1 MLLQLGNIVF
11 EKTFGPDIFTRAD
24 ETTYAEHALI
34 SQKPRLQPTAN
45 NLEEIELPIRLRA
58 EWCNVSETILKLK
71 KSKDEFEVL
80 SLLWGTGQFIG
91 DFVITKLDETKTQ
104 TFADGFAIEATINI
118 SLKEYAIPDKLQQHQ
133 NAQRKQ
139 AFAVG
144 EKRPVRSLVN
154 QNNTAPQLAVKDLS
168 ACYSNTAMAGSLVGQ
183 YGNNTSAQPLLSQRI
198 ESALNHA
205 KENLTS
211 ANGIIAALNLPIN
224 TAGIQQKIAQLQSAI
239 GQFSFPVSSTTV
251 LNSDYLNLTNK
262 IKDLKTAA
270 APLVNM
276 VATRVA

>member
-1 MLLQLGNIVF
+1 MLLQLGNIIF
-11 EKTFGPDIFTRAD
+11 EKAFGPDAITRAD

-45 NLEEIELPIRLRA
+45 NLEEIELPMRLRA
-58 EWCNVSETILKLK
+58 EWCNVTETILKLK

-80 SLLWGTGQFIG
+80 PLLMGTGRFMG
-91 DFVITKLDETKTQ
+91 DYVIIKLDEAQTQ
-104 TFADGFAIEATINI
+104 TFADGFLIEATVNI
-118 SLKEYAIPDKLQQHQ
+118 SLKEYAIPDKLQQQQ

-144 EKRPVRSLVN
+144 EKRPVRSLVS
-154 QNNTAPQLAVKDLS
+154 QTNTAPQLAVKDLS
-168 ACYSNTAMAGSLVGQ
+168 ACYSNTAVAGSLVGQ
-183 YGNNTSAQPLLSQRI
+183 YSNNTSAQPLLSQRI
-198 ESALNHA
+198 ETALNHA

-211 ANGIIAALNLPIN
+211 ADGIIGALNIPVNIS
-224 TAGIQQKIAQLQSAI
+224 GIQQAIAQLKSAI
-239 GQFSFPVSSTTV
+239 GQFSFPVSSTAV

-262 IKDLKTAA
+262 IKDLKTMA